1 MLRCWH
7 VFLIFFILI
16 QSKKR
21 LAKDKMYVSK
31 SSVSQFSIFE
41 FFSKII
47 RKINIWT
54 IDSLEMEMF
63 DKILLLRTVL
73 VSAESDSVQC

>member
-1 MLRCWH
+1 MLAC
-7 VFLIFFILI
+7 IFNFFYSH
-16 QSKKR
+16 SKQEE
-21 LAKDKMYVSK
+21 ACKDKMYVSK